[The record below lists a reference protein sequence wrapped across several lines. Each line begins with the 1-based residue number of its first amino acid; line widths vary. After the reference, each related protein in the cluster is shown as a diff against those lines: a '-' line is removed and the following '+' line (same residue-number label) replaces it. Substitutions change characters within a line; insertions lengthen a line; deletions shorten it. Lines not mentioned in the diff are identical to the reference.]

1 MVGSLLEATGKLSL
15 VFQNVDIPIAVYEY
29 NQDMKRV
36 LATKKLGEILMIPEE
51 ELSAVLADRELFVKK
66 IKVIRSEPL
75 KEEKEI
81 CCLNGE
87 ERRYVRIKTYEGE
100 GKTLGIVI
108 DVTEAIVEKQQIEPV
123 SYTHLG
129 SPHQWR

>member
-1 MVGSLLEATGKLSL
+1 M
-15 VFQNVDIPIAVYEY
+15 
-29 NQDMKRV
+29 
-36 LATKKLGEILMIPEE
+36 
-51 ELSAVLADRELFVKK
+51 
-66 IKVIRSEPL
+66 IRSEPL

-108 DVTEAIVEKQQIEPV
+108 DVTEAIVENSRSSRNAISTCLPV
-123 SYTHLG
+123 F
-129 SPHQWR
+129 